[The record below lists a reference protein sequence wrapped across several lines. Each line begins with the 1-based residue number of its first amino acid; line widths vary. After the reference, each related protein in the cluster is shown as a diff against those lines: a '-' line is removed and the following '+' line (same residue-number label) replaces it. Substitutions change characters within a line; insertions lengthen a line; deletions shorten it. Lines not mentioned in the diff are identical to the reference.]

1 VAAVETFAASNTV
14 ILVLAD
20 EPAAGTIEKTQRR
33 LGEDPGDAALGEG
46 VELRVQGL
54 AEGGGAVPVS
64 WSGYA
69 VVLTFSG

>member
-33 LGEDPGDAALGEG
+33 LGPGDAALGDG